1 MVLELCWICSNL
13 RDLSVLLHPE
23 LPELL
28 VLLVLWHGHVLRCLV
43 HAGSWSTILHSLMHL
58 HHALH
63 ASAQSVMVH
72 ALPRPVPL
80 SARCQGLLRPRKRCH
95 PMSSSHEYGRR

>member
-13 RDLSVLLHPE
+13 RNLPVLLQPE

-28 VLLVLWHGHVLRCLV
+28 VLLMLRHGHVLRCLV
-43 HAGSWSTILHSLMHL
+43 HAGPWSTILHSLMHL
-58 HHALH
+58 HHTLH
-63 ASAQSVMVH
+63 AGAQSVMVH

-80 SARCQGLLRPRKRCH
+80 SARCLGLRRPR
-95 PMSSSHEYGRR
+95 